1 MTDPAAQ
8 DVSGGGGDYGPIDL
22 VYLWCDVA
30 EPVFRAKRAAC
41 AAKFGISLG
50 DSVNG
55 DGRFRN
61 NDELRFSLRSA
72 ERHAPWLR
80 RVFICLDDDQ
90 APPPWLDLENPRLRI
105 VRQSEFVPGEFLPTF
120 SSMTVEHFLW
130 RIPGLSERFLYAND
144 DMMFGKPL
152 SPDFFFAGDGRPFC
166 RFFGRPMPSTDKDLS
181 SYRKWLENAADLF
194 RARHASPCADAAA
207 SLARWPHHNIDA
219 YVKSD
224 LERIY
229 RLYRDAIEPTLR
241 NPFRANDSVQRS
253 LYSYE
258 GIQSFGWRYRPVDGE
273 NPETALVPSFW
284 SLANAVNSR
293 PAPGLF
299 CFNDTE
305 WRGDYERRHGM
316 RLISDLLLPGK
327 SGFEVRAADDGAD
340 DGAEARRAAVR
351 RHLERYCA
359 RNGRDNF
366 SAAARKVRERL
377 KREPRPSTERP
388 LVSVIVSVRNAERTL
403 NDCMAGVFSAQGS
416 PDIEVICVDDGSFDD
431 SRELLESWA
440 KDAPCLRIVERAGT
454 GPDAARKAGLAAARG
469 ECRFF
474 LSASDRL
481 ARGNVLLKT
490 HEQVELMVREATFA
504 REVVLDIGRPDIRPA
519 FAERNVPVA
528 LSTDG
533 NYLPYLEVVLR
544 SIVAHPQTGNLDI
557 LVFHDG
563 IDADARRGFAD
574 RFKDVGNLSVRFV
587 DVGDAVKSTR
597 VGTYRQAP
605 GGHLTSAAL
614 FRTFIPRLLPA
625 YDKIVYLDVDVCV
638 RGDLADLFHA
648 DLGDCL
654 LAGVHDV
661 GVEAF
666 FLNRPDYLEH
676 AALYGFSAWDDYIN
690 SGVVVMNLA
699 AFRAED
705 ALSRRIMAAA
715 VGNTRYLCDQDAL
728 NFLCAGRIKPLD
740 AEWNALT
747 TPPCPESW
755 AEKTNGLPKI
765 FHYAGGAKPWSHPQS
780 AFADRWWSHVP
791 LESGAELWRKA
802 FGDKAQVSLGE
813 GVAASVVIPVFNAE
827 AGLAHT
833 LFSYS
838 AQTLGNVE
846 IICVD
851 DGSTDGSREICE
863 RFAAFDPRIRVVSQ
877 PHLGAAAAFNRG
889 IAEARGRW
897 LFFGGT
903 DGFCRPEALAEM
915 VSAGE
920 RDEADVVVAG
930 WRVVDE
936 STGFVSERRLP
947 SEWIGA
953 DCTADCL
960 GGGANLFLDANP
972 AVWNKLFKAEF
983 VRSNGLEHRPNR
995 HAGSAFFSCAAL
1007 ARAGRTSF
1015 LSASRYY
1022 HKETV
1027 SGSVTDRPER
1037 EAGAPADW
1045 LSAFAEAK
1053 PLLEGGDGRLQAH
1066 LFGAAVMQ
1074 LFRILF
1080 ASRTE
1085 RGTAAAFDALKN
1097 GVLKL
1102 SPPATDASASAV
1114 DLGPCRGLFDI
1125 VRSGGDLEAVF
1136 RAQCDLLAAR
1146 NERERRLVAQR
1157 DAQLAALKRNVAER
1171 DKRLTDLKRTIAETN
1186 ESLKKARAQVKRQ
1199 KKAEKILKSSL
1210 TYRVG
1215 LVLTWPLRKAWDV
1228 VCGPGSG

>member
-1 MTDPAAQ
+1 MCRQ
-8 DVSGGGGDYGPIDL
+8 YPIDL

-72 ERHAPWLR
+72 ERYAPWLR
-80 RVFICLDDDQ
+80 RIFVCMDDDQ

-120 SSMTVEHFLW
+120 NSMTVEHFLW

-144 DMMFGKPL
+144 DMMFGRPL

-166 RFFGRPMPSTDKDLS
+166 RFIHPMPPTDKAPS
-181 SYRKWLENAADLF
+181 AYRKWVENGADLF
-194 RARHASPCADAAA
+194 RTRHASPCADAAA
-207 SLARWPHHNIDA
+207 SLERWPHHNIDA
-219 YVKSD
+219 CVKSD

-229 RLYRDAIEPTLR
+229 RLYRDAITPTLV
-241 NPFRANDSVQRS
+241 NPFRTDDSIHRN
-253 LYSYE
+253 LYSHE
-258 GIQSFGWRYRPVDGE
+258 GIQSFGWHYRQLDGV
-273 NPETALVPSFW
+273 NPETAIMPSFW
-284 SLANAVNSR
+284 SLATAVNSR
-293 PAPGLF
+293 SLPALF
-299 CFNDTE
+299 CFNDSE
-305 WRGDYERRHGM
+305 WRSDYERRHGM
-316 RLISDLLLPGK
+316 RLISELLLPGK
-327 SGFEVRAADDGAD
+327 SGFEVRAADDVAD
-340 DGAEARRAAVR
+340 GGAETRRAAVR

-366 SAAARKVRERL
+366 SAAARKVLERL
-377 KREPRPSTERP
+377 KREPRPSPEHP
-388 LVSVIVSVRNAERTL
+388 LVSAIVSVRNAERTL
-403 NDCMAGVFSAQGS
+403 NDCMAGVFSEQGT
-416 PDIEVICVDDGSFDD
+416 PDMEVVCVDDGSVDD
-431 SRELLESWA
+431 SVELLESWA
-440 KDAPCLRIVERAGT
+440 KEAPCLRIVERAGT

-469 ECRFF
+469 EYRFF

-481 ARGNVLLKT
+481 ARGNVLRKT
-490 HEQVELMVREATFA
+490 REHVERMVREAAFA

-519 FAERNVPVA
+519 FEERNVPVA

-533 NYLPYLEVVLR
+533 NYLPYLDVVLR
-544 SIVAHPQTGNLDI
+544 SIVANSQKGNLDI
-557 LVFHDG
+557 LILHDG
-563 IDADARRGFAD
+563 IGADARHGFTD

-587 DVGDAVKSTR
+587 DVGDAVEATHFD
-597 VGTYRQAP
+597 TYRQVP
-605 GGHLTSAAL
+605 GGHLTTATL
-614 FRTFIPRLLPA
+614 FRTFLPRLLPA

-654 LAGVHDV
+654 LAGVHDI
-661 GVEAF
+661 GVETY

-676 AALYGFSAWDDYIN
+676 AALYGFSAWDGYVN

-715 VGNTRYLCDQDAL
+715 IGSERYLCDQDAL
-728 NFLCAGRIKPLD
+728 NFLCAGRIRPLD
-740 AEWNALT
+740 AGWNALT

-755 AEKTNGLPKI
+755 AKITNGLPKI
-765 FHYAGGAKPWSHPQS
+765 YHYAAKAKPWSHPEI

-791 LESGAELWRKA
+791 LEFGAELWRKA
-802 FGDKAQVSLGE
+802 FGDKAQVSIGE

-838 AQTLGNVE
+838 AQTLENAEV
-846 IICVD
+846 ICVD

-863 RFAAFDPRIRVVSQ
+863 RFATFDPRIKVVSQ
-877 PHLGAAAAFNRG
+877 PHRGAAAACNRG

-897 LFFGGT
+897 IFFGGA
-903 DGFCRPEALAEM
+903 DGFCRPEMLAEM

-947 SEWIGA
+947 AGWIGA

-960 GGGANLFLDANP
+960 DGGANLFLDANP
-972 AVWNKLFKAEF
+972 AVWNKLFKADF

-1015 LSASRYY
+1015 ISLSGYY

-1027 SGSVTDRPER
+1027 SGGGTDRTER
-1037 EAGAPADW
+1037 EAETPSDW
-1045 LSAFAEAK
+1045 LSVFAEVK

-1080 ASRTE
+1080 ASRT
-1085 RGTAAAFDALKN
+1085 GQGAAAAFDVLKN

-1102 SPPATDASASAV
+1102 APPSTDADAV
-1114 DLGPCRGLFDI
+1114 DLGPYRGLFDI

-1157 DAQLAALKRNVAER
+1157 DARLAAQKKTVAER
-1171 DKRLTDLKRTIAETN
+1171 DKRLADLKRTIAERN
-1186 ESLKKARAQVKRQ
+1186 ASLKNARAEAKRQ
-1199 KKAEKILKSSL
+1199 KKAAKALKSSL
-1210 TYRVG
+1210 SYRVG
-1215 LVLTWPLRKAWDV
+1215 LLLTWPLRKAWNAV
-1228 VCGPGSG
+1228 RGS